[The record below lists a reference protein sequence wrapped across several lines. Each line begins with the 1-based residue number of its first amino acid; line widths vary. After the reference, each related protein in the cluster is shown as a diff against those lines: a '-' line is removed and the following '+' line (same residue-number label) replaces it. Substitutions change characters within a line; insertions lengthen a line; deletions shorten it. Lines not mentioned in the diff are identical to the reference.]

1 MNFLHCF
8 TNCYKIPGTKKIIL
22 KLSIR
27 ELRILGVTNTE
38 SVYGLRIRNTKNTG
52 FPYFMFKIL
61 FLLFYHLKLF
71 FRYNFLNL
79 YFPYTTRIRP
89 GYLRILPYS
98 HVFFAVKRELRCKI
112 WSRPAYTRTCAFTT
126 YKCTWMKR
134 NWKENETVQ
143 NC

>member
-89 GYLRILPYS
+89 GYLRILPYNN
-98 HVFFAVKRELRCKI
+98 VFFAVQL
-112 WSRPAYTRTCAFTT
+112 SRVLKSFNYCTRTFCSFSLLIPFYTEVSGP
-126 YKCTWMKR
+126 YSCD
-134 NWKENETVQ
+134 
-143 NC
+143 